1 MTNGAD
7 PHPFYCEVEGCE
19 AHGERVDGSPVY
31 HYVCRPHAEQ
41 MGLHVVADHEPM
53 PPPVRAIPL
62 AIFDGFSE
70 ALGRPIRACS
80 IEQVVIALEDAL
92 VADEPLEQV
101 RELARGLRFAAVAE
115 PEQIP
120 SVIAPGF

>member
-1 MTNGAD
+1 
-7 PHPFYCEVEGCE
+7 
-19 AHGERVDGSPVY
+19 
-31 HYVCRPHAEQ
+31 
-41 MGLHVVADHEPM
+41 
-53 PPPVRAIPL
+53 VRAIPL
-62 AIFDGFSE
+62 AVFDGFSE
-70 ALGRPIRACS
+70 ALARPIRACS

-92 VADEPLEQV
+92 VADEPLERV